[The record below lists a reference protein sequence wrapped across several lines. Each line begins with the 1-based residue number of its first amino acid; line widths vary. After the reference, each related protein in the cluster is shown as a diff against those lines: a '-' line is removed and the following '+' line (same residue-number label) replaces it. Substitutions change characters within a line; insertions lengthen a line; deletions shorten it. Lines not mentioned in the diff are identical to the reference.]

1 MRTKIFSVCMVAA
14 MLALGAC
21 QGKKPAVNTGPMT
34 VDAFT
39 AASQNVVK
47 GKLLDV
53 SVAGTKMAGRI
64 SVDQTLRGM
73 VSEKSITLK
82 EARIVA
88 GDASS
93 LTPGAVVYVGF
104 DAKKSGVYEN
114 LKIMKALD

>member
-21 QGKKPAVNTGPMT
+21 SEKKAPIAAGPMG

-53 SVAGTKMAGRI
+53 SVAGTKIAGRI
-64 SVDQTLRGM
+64 AVEKTLRG
-73 VSEKSITLK
+73 VVAEKTIELK
-82 EARIVA
+82 NARVIA

-93 LTPGAVVYVGF
+93 LTPGSGVYVGF
-104 DAKKSGVYEN
+104 DAKKGGNYEN